1 MWLRND
7 SHEKMRD
14 GDIAAALLHSWFC
27 AALSL
32 VFRQDSGVCR
42 AGIADSERVKAIEC
56 FSPKLMTCSL
66 PL

>member
-14 GDIAAALLHSWFC
+14 GDIAAALLHSWFY

-42 AGIADSERVKAIEC
+42 AGIADSERVKAI
-56 FSPKLMTCSL
+56 
-66 PL
+66 